1 MSCSCH
7 CHDHDHH
14 EHHHCCHD
22 EEEEESF
29 FKSEKWERIFTFI
42 KIVISLTLVFLGV
55 YLPSL
60 QNDNLYWLKLVL
72 VIGSYLIISY
82 DVVIKAFKSILEGEF
97 FDENFLMIIGTVGA
111 MIIFEFSEAVFVMV
125 FYHLGE
131 LLEDYAT
138 DKSRES
144 ISKLVNNMP
153 LFAHKVDQND
163 QIIELKPEDI
173 NIGDVI
179 KVLPGEKISL
189 DGIIIKGT
197 TSLNM
202 VSLTGE
208 SLPKEV
214 KENDKVY
221 SGAINNDGVIYIKV
235 TKLFKDS
242 TLSTI
247 LDLINAE
254 EEKKSK
260 SEKFIT
266 KFAKIYTPVV
276 VLAAVLMFVI
286 KYGLAGWGNNYSQA
300 LFDSCTLL
308 IISCPCAL
316 VVSIPLTFFIG
327 IGRASRFGVLL
338 KGSSS
343 IENLAKADT
352 FIFDKTGTLTKGE
365 FEVVSYSSD
374 KVLKIAASLESNST
388 HPIGKSIVKKSLELN
403 QKVDQVI
410 DFKNEQGKGIKGV
423 INSKNYYIG
432 DKNYAKSLTK
442 DLKEVDSPYKVL
454 YVIEED
460 KCIGNIVIED
470 VIKPSSYQL
479 VKDMAKFSNT
489 KLVMLSG
496 DNQKIADQVKDELN
510 FDVAYGDL
518 LPQDK
523 LDRLNKLKE
532 ESKALVFVGD
542 GINDAPSLLASDV
555 GIAMG
560 GLGSDAAKQ
569 SADIIILDDDMSK
582 IAKAKNLSKKT
593 MKIVIESIVIILAI
607 KLAIFIIA
615 SLGLPQIAPFQMYLA
630 VVADVGTM
638 VFGVLNSL
646 RIYYLKDKAIQ

>member
-1 MSCSCH
+1 MGCC
-7 CHDHDHH
+7 CH
-14 EHHHCCHD
+14 EHED
-22 EEEEESF
+22 EESF

-42 KIVISLTLVFLGV
+42 KIAISLTLVFLAS

-60 QNDNLYWLKLVL
+60 QVDNLYWLKLTMAIL
-72 VIGSYLIISY
+72 GYLIISY
-82 DVVIKAFKSILEGEF
+82 DIVIKAFLSIKEGEI
-97 FDENFLMIIGTVGA
+97 FDENLLMIIGTVGA

-131 LLEDYAT
+131 MLEDYAT
-138 DKSRES
+138 SKSKES
-144 ISKLVNNMP
+144 ISKLVNDMP
-153 LFAHKVDQND
+153 LFAHKVEDDD
-163 QIIELKPEDI
+163 QIVELKPEQI
-173 NIGDVI
+173 NVGDVI

-189 DGIIIKGT
+189 DGIVIKGS

-202 VSLTGE
+202 ISLTGE

-214 KENDKVY
+214 KENDNVF
-221 SGAINNDGVIYIKV
+221 SGAINNDGVIYVKV

-247 LDLINAE
+247 LDLINSE

-266 KFAKIYTPVV
+266 KFAKIYTPCV
-276 VLAAVLMFVI
+276 VLAAVVLFIV
-286 KYGLAGWGNNYSQA
+286 KYGLAGWGANYSKA

-352 FIFDKTGTLTKGE
+352 FVFDKTGTLTKGE
-365 FEVVSYSSD
+365 FEVISFTSND
-374 KVLKIAASLESNST
+374 VLKIASSLESNST
-388 HPIGKSIVKKSLELN
+388 HPIGKSILKKSNELNLELL
-403 QKVDQVI
+403 QVSE
-410 DFKNEQGKGIKGV
+410 FKNEQGKGIRGIIDNKQ
-423 INSKNYYIG
+423 YYIG
-432 DKNYAKSLTK
+432 DKNYANSLVK
-442 DLKEVDSPYKVL
+442 DFKQEETPYKVL

-460 KCIGNIVIED
+460 KCIGNIVISD
-470 VIKPSSYQL
+470 VIKPSSYLL
-479 VKDMAKFSNT
+479 VKDMAKFNNS

-496 DNQKIADQVKDELN
+496 DNQDIANKVKDELK
-510 FDVAYGDL
+510 FDIALGDL

-523 LDRLNKLKE
+523 LDRLNRLKSQ
-532 ESKALVFVGD
+532 SKALVFVGD
-542 GINDAPSLLASDV
+542 GINDAPSLLAADV

-569 SADIIILDDDMSK
+569 SADIIILDDDMHK
-582 IAKAKNLSKKT
+582 ISKAKKLASKT
-593 MKIVIESIVIILAI
+593 MKIVIESIVIILLI
-607 KLAIFIIA
+607 KLVIFVIA
-615 SLGLPQIAPFQMYLA
+615 SLGLPQIASFQMYLA

-638 VFGVLNSL
+638 IIGVLNSL
-646 RIYYLKDKAIQ
+646 RIYYLKDKALEK

>member
-14 EHHHCCHD
+14 EHHHCCN
-22 EEEEESF
+22 EEEEELF
-29 FKSEKWERIFTFI
+29 FKSEKWERSFTFI

-214 KENDKVY
+214 KENDNVY

-442 DLKEVDSPYKVL
+442 DLKEVNSPYKVL

-479 VKDMAKFSNT
+479 VKDMAKFNNT

>member
-14 EHHHCCHD
+14 EHHHCCN

-60 QNDNLYWLKLVL
+60 QSDNLYWLKLVL

-214 KENDKVY
+214 KENDNVY

-276 VLAAVLMFVI
+276 VLASVLMFVI

-479 VKDMAKFSNT
+479 VKDMAKFNNT